1 MKQLNIILFLIFCL
15 KGYSQPLDSLRLVR
29 IADSIIETN
38 TSADLLKYL
47 TRSENHVSES
57 RRIEQ
62 NNENERITYQV
73 NYQIMT
79 KSGNQIRVVVD
90 TTIAA
95 ISYGVPIIKV
105 EIDTNY
111 SILDTP
117 DFDALI
123 RIYNRIFDADL
134 IDKQT
139 AESSLLNHIPNIK
152 MENLILQLS
161 S

>member
-1 MKQLNIILFLIFCL
+1 
-15 KGYSQPLDSLRLVR
+15 
-29 IADSIIETN
+29 
-38 TSADLLKYL
+38 
-47 TRSENHVSES
+47 
-57 RRIEQ
+57 
-62 NNENERITYQV
+62 
-73 NYQIMT
+73 MT
-79 KSGNQIRVVVD
+79 KSGNQIRVIVD

-139 AESSLLNHIPNIK
+139 AIKLAQPYSQYKNGKFDFAALELNLQTDKIYWLIYFNKGKRKVNEEQILIDA
-152 MENLILQLS
+152 ENSVFLKRRERKYRKVLTY
-161 S
+161 